1 MAGVAEWA
9 RTPGDESGA
18 VDDKQSHLPGDDCQQ
33 HEAGGCRVSW
43 GQVSIIVN
51 DKWMIILTS
60 LLTVDNPVL

>member
-1 MAGVAEWA
+1 MGFTELNLCLPDFSMAGVAEWA

-43 GQVSIIVN
+43 GQVSIIVY
-51 DKWMIILTS
+51 DK
-60 LLTVDNPVL
+60 